1 MRCHFCLVSLAT
13 VSFQCNRSMA
23 FSVCTMSNNRFLVP
37 LSSFASQKQI
47 DPSRGRKKV
56 ALTHLGLNDKDDN
69 CVDQKPRTTQRISGY
84 KRALLRKSGKT
95 IALFTALLCGPMAS
109 MPSTRRIIGSTAN
122 AASSSVTA
130 PSPSASTKSGDGSA
144 YKFEDF
150 KGMEGKLSLAPG
162 AIVEEY
168 DEILAKIEVERGK
181 ALEDGKDAQK
191 QSDIS
196 IGDSGGAGD
205 GDSVLSSP
213 SSRETKGGRSAS
225 KRAQR
230 KKQKES
236 QMSEWELDE
245 FGYDA
250 DGDNDLDKGVMSFNG
265 SSKGASS
272 NKLSPSKKSKTSAG
286 DSTEGGKGGN
296 VVVIDKMAF
305 SNYKAPLPQ
314 EEKIKT
320 IKKGTAYGLLPFATM
335 LTIRGQVRAYRERT
349 WVQKG
354 LAIMEEEK
362 QKYLEE
368 KKKKKEGKKDDDDG
382 EDDDDD
388 DESDGKDDDSGE

>member
-1 MRCHFCLVSLAT
+1 MGAT

-23 FSVCTMSNNRFLVP
+23 FSVCTLSKNRFLVP
-37 LSSFASQKQI
+37 LSSFAPQRQI
-47 DPSRGRKKV
+47 DPSRGRKKI
-56 ALTHLGLNDKDDN
+56 ALAHLGLNDKDDN

-84 KRALLRKSGKT
+84 KRALLRKFGKT
-95 IALFTALLCGPMAS
+95 IALFATLLCGPMAS
-109 MPSTRRIIGSTAN
+109 IPSARRIVGSTAN

-130 PSPSASTKSGDGSA
+130 PSPSAPSAADDASA

-150 KGMEGKLSLAPG
+150 KGMEGQLSLAPG
-162 AIVEEY
+162 AVAEEY
-168 DEILAKIEVERGK
+168 DEILAKIEVEGRK
-181 ALEDGKDAQK
+181 ALEDGNDAQK
-191 QSDIS
+191 QSAIS
-196 IGDSGGAGD
+196 ISDSGGPGD
-205 GDSVLSSP
+205 GDSASSST

-250 DGDNDLDKGVMSFNG
+250 DSDNDLDKGVMSFSG
-265 SSKGASS
+265 SSKIASS

-286 DSTEGGKGGN
+286 DSTEGGKAGN
-296 VVVIDKMAF
+296 VVMIDKMAF
-305 SNYKAPLPQ
+305 SNYKTPLVQ

-320 IKKGTAYGLLPFATM
+320 IKKGSVYCLLPFATI
-335 LTIRGQVRAYRERT
+335 LTIRGQVRAYRERK

-354 LAIMEEEK
+354 LAIMEEER
-362 QKYLEE
+362 QNYLEE
-368 KKKKKEGKKDDDDG
+368 KKKKKEGNKDDDDG

-388 DESDGKDDDSGE
+388 DESDGNDDDSGE